1 MSPRLLPLLAA
12 LASCRGSNPGI
23 NKPLSEWLCDYCS
36 MSQSDTLNIPYPV
49 WVVYSCFGVTTVR
62 ELKQCPLPPVES
74 IHFLQPIKN

>member
-36 MSQSDTLNIPYPV
+36 MSQSDTVNIPYPV
-49 WVVYSCFGVTTVR
+49 WVV
-62 ELKQCPLPPVES
+62 
-74 IHFLQPIKN
+74 